1 MNFLPTELSS
11 AFSWK
16 FLSFLTFETT
26 CMLHFLNRSL
36 VRRTVCGGFLFLIL
50 LNVAGY
56 TFALELCRA
65 DIGKK
70 AAELIET
77 HASEISGNLIF
88 RMPVGDTYAITPDEY
103 TPLEG
108 TIEFEDVTYRL
119 VKQKLHD
126 KLLYVVCV
134 KDDQTSI
141 ATEEINEIIAAVSG
155 QPTSSSTTGVKVLNT
170 LMKYCMSSALGN
182 EFASA
187 GWSREVFFGGPDA
200 TYFQDT
206 QHSLFHPPAFC

>member
-1 MNFLPTELSS
+1 
-11 AFSWK
+11 
-16 FLSFLTFETT
+16 
-26 CMLHFLNRSL
+26 MLHFLNRSL

-50 LNVAGY
+50 FNVAGY

-65 DIGKK
+65 DIGKR

-88 RMPVGDTYAITPDEY
+88 RMPVGDTYAIIPDEY
-103 TPLEG
+103 IPLEG
-108 TIEFEDVTYRL
+108 TIEFEGATYRL

-134 KDDQTSI
+134 KDDQTRI

-155 QPTSSSTTGVKVLNT
+155 QPTSSSTTSVNVLNT
-170 LMKYCMSSALGN
+170 LMKYCMSSSVGN
-182 EFASA
+182 ELSSE
-187 GWSREVFFGGPDA
+187 GWSREVFFGAADD
-200 TYFQDT
+200 TYVQST
-206 QHSLFHPPAFC
+206 QRTLFHPPAFA

>member
-1 MNFLPTELSS
+1 
-11 AFSWK
+11 
-16 FLSFLTFETT
+16 
-26 CMLHFLNRSL
+26 MLHFLNRSI
-36 VRRTVCGGFLFLIL
+36 VRRTVCGCFVFLIL
-50 LNVAGY
+50 FNTVGITLAM
-56 TFALELCRA
+56 ELCRA
-65 DIGKK
+65 EIGEK

-103 TPLEG
+103 MTLDG
-108 TIEFEDVTYRL
+108 TIEFEGVTYRL

-155 QPTSSSTTGVKVLNT
+155 QPTTNSTTSVKALNA
-170 LMKYCMSSALGN
+170 LMKYCLNSGSWKQ
-182 EFASA
+182 FASA
-187 GWSREVFFGGPDA
+187 GWSREVFFDGPDG